1 MNENYIELK
10 QRRDVGEIV
19 STYFDFLKQNIKSFT
34 NVFISYNGIFIF
46 LLLGASYLLVT
57 GFIGMFNAE
66 SGLGNSS
73 KVESTM
79 YIGFGAILFLVVF
92 MVIAAL
98 NYSLAS
104 AYIIQYDKKQQIIEN
119 RTDIWSIVKHNSSNI
134 IVFILLLVVIY
145 IVYNIINFIVSII
158 PILGFFASLI
168 MSFGISSWLGVSF
181 MAMFYENKS
190 PTEALG
196 EGWDLVKN
204 NFWKCVGTNFILGML
219 LFLLICLILTTPGV
233 IVGVYTW
240 HVVDSGFNVEDS
252 IVAKIV
258 YTFGLCILFIV
269 FAYSQSLSQFVNGI
283 LYFSLHEEKYNIHT
297 REKINQIGES
307 E

>member
-19 STYFDFLKQNIKSFT
+19 STYFDFFKQNVKSFT
-34 NVFISYNGIFIF
+34 NVFISYNGVFIF

-57 GFIGMFNAE
+57 GFIGVFNTQ
-66 SGLGNSS
+66 SGFDNSS
-73 KVESTM
+73 KDESAL
-79 YIGFGAILFLVVF
+79 YIGFGLILFFGVF
-92 MVIAAL
+92 LVIAAL

-104 AYIIQYDKKQQIIEN
+104 AYIIQYDKKQQVIEN
-119 RTDIWSIVKHNSSNI
+119 RTEVWSIVKSNSSSI

-145 IVYNIINFIVSII
+145 IVYSIVNLIVSII
-158 PILGFFASLI
+158 PILGFFASLL

-181 MAMFYENKS
+181 MSMFYEKKS

-196 EGWDLVKN
+196 EGWDLVKS

-219 LFLLICLILTTPGV
+219 IGILLLLLLMIPGV
-233 IVGVYTW
+233 IVIVYTW
-240 HVVDSGFNVEDS
+240 HVVDSGFNVGDS
-252 IVAKIV
+252 IVAKII
-258 YTFGLCILFIV
+258 YTFGLCILLIV
-269 FAYSQSLSQFVNGI
+269 SAYSQSLSQFINGI

-297 REKINQIGES
+297 REKINQIGAS

>member
-19 STYFDFLKQNIKSFT
+19 STYFDFLKQNIKSIT
-34 NVFISYNGIFIF
+34 NIFISYNGIFIF

-57 GFIGMFNAE
+57 GFIGIFNAE
-66 SGLGNSS
+66 SGFENSNMS
-73 KVESTM
+73 EATI
-79 YIGFGAILFLVVF
+79 YIGLGVILFFGVF
-92 MVIAAL
+92 ITIAAL

-104 AYIIQYDKKQQIIEN
+104 AYMIQYDKKQQIIKN
-119 RTDIWSIVKHNSSNI
+119 RKEVWAIVKNNSSNI

-145 IVYNIINFIVSII
+145 IAYSIVNFIVSII
-158 PILGFFASLI
+158 PILGLFASII
-168 MSFGISSWLGVSF
+168 MSFGVSSWFGVSF
-181 MAMFYENKS
+181 MVMFHENKS

-219 LFLLICLILTTPGV
+219 IGILLLLLLMIPGV
-233 IVGVYTW
+233 IVGIYTF
-240 HVVDSGFNVEDS
+240 HVVDSGFNVGDS
-252 IVAKIV
+252 IVAKII
-258 YTFGLCILFIV
+258 YTLGLCILLIV
-269 FAYSQSLSQFVNGI
+269 SAYSQSLSQFVNGI
-283 LYFSLHEEKYNIHT
+283 LYFSLHEEKYNTHT
-297 REKINQIGES
+297 REKINQIGAS